1 MYARMDVLLS
11 FALRLMNWQSY
22 LNGLKMEK
30 MPVYVTTS
38 LKGEVSLKDEA
49 KAWADEVDARFLP
62 RRGRKEE
69 ELYNQYENLII
80 YTNMGPEIRT
90 EGGSHHF
97 HPSMAELRIRQID
110 SGKGDRFL
118 DAVAATGPV
127 KFLDC
132 TCGLGSDAL
141 VASYGLPRGS
151 CVDAVEASPLLA
163 RVTAWGFSRYVHER
177 RDVTDALRHIHLS
190 HDTYESVLTSIED
203 KSYDIIYFD
212 PMFTRPVQGSSN
224 FTPLRDV
231 VCHAP
236 LTTDMIDLALC
247 KAGKRVVIKG
257 RDFSELTGKYDNLK
271 VGGGRYSRISY
282 AVLECSRK

>member
-1 MYARMDVLLS
+1 
-11 FALRLMNWQSY
+11 
-22 LNGLKMEK
+22 MEK

-177 RDVTDALRHIHLS
+177 RAVTEALRHIHLTYN
-190 HDTYESVLTSIED
+190 TYESVLTSIKD

>member
-1 MYARMDVLLS
+1 
-11 FALRLMNWQSY
+11 
-22 LNGLKMEK
+22 MERV
-30 MPVYVTTS
+30 PVYVTTS

-49 KAWADEVDARFLP
+49 KAWADEVGAHFVP
-62 RRGRKEE
+62 RQGRGEE
-69 ELYNQYENLII
+69 ELHNLYEDLII

-90 EGGSHHF
+90 EGGRHHF

-118 DAVAATGPV
+118 DALAATRPV
-127 KFLDC
+127 EFLDC

-151 CVDAVEASPLLA
+151 RVDAVEASPLLA

-177 RDVTDALRHIHLS
+177 RAVTEALRHIHLTYN
-190 HDTYESVLTSIED
+190 TYESVLTSIKD

-212 PMFTRPVQGSSN
+212 PMFTRPVQESSN

-231 VCHAP
+231 VCHVP

-257 RDFSELTGKYDNLK
+257 RDFSELSGKYDNLK